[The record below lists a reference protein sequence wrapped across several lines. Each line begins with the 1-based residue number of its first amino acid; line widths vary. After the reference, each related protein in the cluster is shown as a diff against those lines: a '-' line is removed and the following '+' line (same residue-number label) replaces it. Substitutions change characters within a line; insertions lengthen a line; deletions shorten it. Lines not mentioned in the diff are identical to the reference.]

1 MAEQLCCDY
10 PFFRQ
15 LQGRKLDKDDPL
27 HKRHVWIFLKTPEIE
42 AAINEISLN
51 MSNSKKVIEKKAF
64 EGNKST
70 SVNSVL

>member
-1 MAEQLCCDY
+1 
-10 PFFRQ
+10 
-15 LQGRKLDKDDPL
+15 
-27 HKRHVWIFLKTPEIE
+27 LKTPEIE